1 MREIVYA
8 AAHAGIDPGRVP
20 IGGGAA
26 VCAELVRHWAARGGF
41 RVTLL
46 GLGDGPPAEGVEYHR
61 VPVTLPAGRRP
72 DDLVRLRELDY
83 ARLCR
88 DFSAGVSDYLRRRT
102 ERDGVCVLVNDL
114 SEGPDFAAL
123 RRDGWPVVTLW
134 HVDVVDYFSRFYLG
148 GLSPEALTR
157 LRRAWPV
164 PLPGVLRLVFDQQAA
179 CVAASSRHI
188 VPSRRMKEV
197 IDRCYPGAG
206 ERVEVVPWGAPDN
219 AVPADAV
226 ATEAAALRT
235 ALGLAGDEVVLLCL
249 SRLSPEKGIDRVL
262 RALAGG
268 PLPCRARLL
277 IAGEAAYMQGARYRR
292 RLARLAGRS
301 PVRVDFLGQVGGARK
316 AAVFELADLYLFP
329 SRHESYGLTLA
340 EALAAGLPAICTDHA
355 GARDVLPCEAGLV
368 VPNGPEAVTVRALH
382 RALAELLGDPARR
395 RRMAAAARAAGSR
408 QSFAAAADR
417 VADICR
423 AAVAL
428 NRDWPIRGA

>member
-26 VCAELVRHWAARGGF
+26 VCAQLVRHWAERRDF

-46 GLGDGPPAEGVEYHR
+46 GLGDEPPPASVEYHR
-61 VPVTLPAGRRP
+61 IPVSLPAGQRP
-72 DDLVRLRELDY
+72 DDLVRLGEFDY

-88 DFSAGVSDYLRRRT
+88 DFSIGVGEYLRRRGD
-102 ERDGVCVLVNDL
+102 RDRVCVLANDI

-123 RRDGWPVVTLW
+123 RRDGWPLVTLW
-134 HVDVVDYFSRFYLG
+134 HVDVVDYFARFYLG
-148 GLSPEALTR
+148 GLPPEALTR
-157 LRRAWPV
+157 LRRAWSA
-164 PLPGVLRLVFDQQAA
+164 PLPGLLRLVFDQQAA
-179 CVAASSRHI
+179 CVAAADRHV

-197 IDRCYPGAG
+197 IERCYPGAG
-206 ERVEVVPWGAPDN
+206 ERVEVVPWGAFDN
-219 AVPADAV
+219 AAPGDVVAGEADA
-226 ATEAAALRT
+226 LR
-235 ALGLAGDEVVLLCL
+235 AELGLADDEVILLCL

-262 RALAGG
+262 RALALG

-292 RLARLAGRS
+292 LLGRLAARS
-301 PVRVDFLGQVGGARK
+301 PVRIDFLGQVGGARK
-316 AAVFELADLYLFP
+316 AAVFALADLYLFC

-355 GARDVLPCEAGLV
+355 GARDVLPPQAGVV
-368 VPNGPEAVTVRALH
+368 VPNGPEPVTVRAVH
-382 RALAELLGDPARR
+382 RALVELLGDPARR
-395 RRMAAAARAAGSR
+395 ARMAAAARAAGSR
-408 QSFAAAADR
+408 MRFATAADR

-428 NRDWPIRGA
+428 NRDPTARGA